1 MKSKNVFLSAALLI
15 ALGGAVALTGQE
27 AQAAKKK
34 VKAVVKGSTL
44 TVSGKGAMPSNL
56 KIKKSKIKKVRKI
69 VIKKGVTSIPA
80 DAFRKYK
87 NYSNLNLIFC
97 RKSGMMSFSIYRTD
111 FC

>member
-1 MKSKNVFLSAALLI
+1 MKSKNVILSAALLI

-56 KIKKSKIKKVRKI
+56 KITPTQLIEHGKVELMPYLEP
-69 VIKKGVTSIPA
+69 SP
-80 DAFRKYK
+80 
-87 NYSNLNLIFC
+87 L
-97 RKSGMMSFSIYRTD
+97 
-111 FC
+111 